1 MVAAVLALAL
11 QADVAAEAALEKFKA
26 DVKGKDAA
34 GRSAALAE
42 LAKTPSPKVVAKIN
56 SYLVSDIPEVRVAA
70 AAALALQTDCKKQA
84 LPCLLN
90 AATANAKRPEVLA
103 AVVAALGKFQ
113 DEAAA
118 GEVNKHFAAELEV
131 AKAAVASAGEIKSP
145 TSFDPLIKELK
156 SCEEALKPR
165 PRGPDGG
172 FGGGFGGF
180 GRMDGQNNPREARE
194 RAREIQPLIKSLLS
208 SWTGVNCEDA
218 KDWEAWWKE
227 NRAKFKPN
235 KS

>member
-1 MVAAVLALAL
+1 MNAVLILAL
-11 QADVAAEAALEKFKA
+11 LVADDAADAALEKFKA

-34 GRSAALAE
+34 GRAAALAE

-56 SYLVSDIPEVRVAA
+56 SYLAGDIPEVRIAA
-70 AAALALQTDCKKQA
+70 AAGLGLQTEHKKQA

-118 GEVNKHFAAELEV
+118 GEVNKHFGAELEV

-156 SCEEALKPR
+156 ACEEALKPR
-165 PRGPDGG
+165 QRGPDGG

-180 GRMDGQNNPREARE
+180 GRMDGQNNPREARD
-194 RAREIQPLIKSLLS
+194 RAREIQPMIKNLLS

-227 NRAKFKPN
+227 NRAKFKA